1 MLTPQQFEAIG
12 RLTLAFNDIEYM
24 IEVYLA
30 HMLGTPE
37 WSVSVLI
44 AEEEQFGKK
53 AERFKRVLRE
63 IAEERPQIETR
74 INLVLG
80 LIAKAKE
87 LADNRNKYVHALVVH
102 DFATNQAKLRMRR
115 EEIMCDE
122 QKITDLAMQASDLA
136 EQINTQC
143 GELHEAL
150 EFAREFIV

>member
-44 AEEEQFGKK
+44 AEEEQFSKK
-53 AERFKRVLRE
+53 AERFKRVLRK
-63 IAEERPQIETR
+63 IQEERPQIETR
-74 INLVLG
+74 VTSVLG

-87 LADNRNKYVHALVVH
+87 VAEKRNDYVHALVVH
-102 DFATNQAKLRMRR
+102 DFATNQTKLRIRR
-115 EEIMCDE
+115 EEIICDE
-122 QKITDLAMQASDLA
+122 RGIIDLAMQASALA
-136 EQINTQC
+136 QQINTEC

-150 EFAREFIV
+150 ESAREFLI